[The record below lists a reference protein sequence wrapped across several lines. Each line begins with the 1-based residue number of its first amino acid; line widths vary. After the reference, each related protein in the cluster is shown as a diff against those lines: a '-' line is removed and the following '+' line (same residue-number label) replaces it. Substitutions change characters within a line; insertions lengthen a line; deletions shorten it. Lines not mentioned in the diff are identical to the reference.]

1 MKIQNMDIFT
11 AIIDNKKQ
19 KQESKCLTFQYY
31 ICGKR
36 YSEIES
42 YDSGNGYEGEQDEGN
57 GRWS

>member
-57 GRWS
+57 